1 MKNSTTIHTTTPA
14 AASKLDAREEHFLI
28 PSGIGSCRIF
38 LRYLPALATAG
49 GSRVI
54 LYVHGATF
62 PSALSIAHRFDG
74 RSWRD
79 ELVAAGYHV
88 WSFDFL
94 GFGESDRY
102 PEMDLPVEANP
113 PLGRAPEAR
122 RQIEQA
128 VRFISAHHRQERISI
143 IAHSWGT
150 IATGLF
156 AIQRPELVNRLVFFG
171 PIAIRQASG
180 GQAPALPAWRLI
192 TVADQWN
199 RFVEDVP
206 AGKPPVLS
214 KRHFDEW
221 GKIFLAT
228 DPESGT
234 RSPASVR
241 TPSGPIA
248 DIFAAWHGHLAYDPA
263 EIKAPTAIVRGE
275 WDSLVTDADA
285 RWLFDALSATPIK
298 RDVKISCG
306 THLMHLEESRCALYK
321 EAQNFLDGRDRPAN

>member
-1 MKNSTTIHTTTPA
+1 MKDPATIQTITPA
-14 AASKLDAREEHFLI
+14 TATKLDSREEHFRI
-28 PSGIGSCRIF
+28 PSGINSCGIF
-38 LRYLPALATAG
+38 LRYLPALPAT
-49 GSRVI
+49 GSFRVV

-79 ELVAAGYHV
+79 DLAAAGYHV
-88 WSFDFL
+88 WGFDFL
-94 GFGESDRY
+94 GYGASDRFR
-102 PEMDLPVEANP
+102 EMELPAEANL

-122 RQIEQA
+122 RQIEQVA
-128 VRFISAHHRQERISI
+128 RFISAHHRVERISI

-156 AIQRPELVNRLVFFG
+156 AARHPELVDRLVFFA
-171 PIAIRQASG
+171 PLAQRQGSG
-180 GQAPALPAWRLI
+180 GQSTVRPAWRLI
-192 TVADQWN
+192 TLADQWK

-206 AGKPPVLS
+206 AGELPVLS

-221 GKIFLAT
+221 GKIYLAT
-228 DPESGT
+228 DPESGA
-234 RSPASVR
+234 RSPTSVK

-285 RWLFDALSATPIK
+285 RWLFDALRAAPIK
-298 RDVKISCG
+298 RDVKISRG
-306 THLMHLEESRCALYK
+306 THLMHLEESRYALYK
-321 EAQNFLDGRDRPAN
+321 EAQSFLDGRDRPAN